1 MSDRDTASLLKF
13 TENVLQD
20 YRSLIS
26 ETKRRFV
33 PIKEAT
39 ESQIPKLRAIINS
52 DTELREALQGSCS
65 SLISPFLSGCLSK
78 NQKIIVLCLTALQRF
93 INQKCLSEDAS
104 EAVVST
110 LWQLAESNVEE
121 LRILQTTIL
130 LLTSSSLIRGP
141 QLAKAF
147 TICLKLH
154 LSKSP
159 ATVNTAAAAVRQ
171 CASAIFDRVF
181 KEELIIQPTDSSK
194 HKAASGIDDIL
205 PVNPLDLK
213 SSERDAYMLFQ
224 DVCLLISDDTC
235 IWLCGTMQINKVLG
249 LELVESLIF
258 SYPSLFC
265 QHPAFAYL
273 LKTNLCPLVIKLF
286 SPSLKLHLTPLAT
299 SGGGGGG
306 ITDVASAAFAA
317 ATAALTSVSGVASSL
332 SSLSSPSGVSNDM
345 MNSEKPN
352 FALFVR
358 LKRLVIVIVNHYFHL
373 LNTECEIY
381 LSLLIRFLDVNKL
394 LWQRAL
400 ALEVLFKIVEQP
412 ELVKHICISYDM
424 RQHATKIFHE
434 LLNAF
439 GQYIQTS
446 LANPCPGDELS
457 KDNANQT
464 PNQTVH
470 VGGINQSML
479 YYKGSYFP
487 INLQSKGMLLEM
499 LDRNEPPILPDGYC
513 LSLAL
518 LCLRKTVDS
527 LKVIINANVPEII
540 NHSDDDSINKKDNT
554 SKKHDIMF
562 CKQIVSNSWC
572 GILSTLSLLFESSA
586 DHHITSGLLQSLQ
599 IMIELSG
606 KLHLDESR
614 DAFSITLCRAALPSS
629 FGRSL
634 LATHSKNHSL
644 VSQLSPN
651 FNSANNHDDIF
662 ERSGIA
668 LVISQGPGHTVHI
681 NPPTNVSSIL
691 QNMSNQTTPTGNVQS
706 GSGSAGNTDSLLSG
720 NILLTVKHLQAAS
733 AVLTTA
739 LAHGDVLDSSWI
751 IFLTT
756 MQHLVWMLNLKIKPS
771 AKLFF
776 KPVQESCT
784 ATKESVNSSNDT
796 MNENADPGTA
806 STNTATTIT
815 TNNNSQVSTQQISM
829 TTLFSVTSEL
839 TSLSS
844 FLTQIFIQSSELSVD
859 ALHNFISALCR
870 LSSDALEA
878 VKNNREPSQFPIAKL
893 TEIGLVNVHRL
904 DLWWKVISNQLLTV
918 CNCTYATLRQLS
930 SSCLTSL
937 IRQAIAAP
945 QNPPF
950 WQNEAL
956 NIQVLDP
963 LTALSDHII
972 YDDVREEQLKC
983 VQQLL
988 HCWGE
993 QVQYSWLR
1001 LIKIIGV
1008 IRESY
1013 KIDLIQTSFK
1023 CFKLIVTD
1031 YLSTLPSNCYLAC
1044 VETAA
1049 SFGHQKQDLNIA
1061 LSAIGS
1067 LLHLA
1072 DFFMEQKNIPLVVS
1086 DSINSSIDLKE
1097 LWISVFHKLADLCLD
1112 RRPAVRKSACQT
1124 LFNTIE
1130 CHSEQFDEDTWST
1143 LLWKIL
1149 FPLLSK
1155 VHNLYQS
1162 APVEKVGDKP
1172 NSLLIHH
1179 SRDTAAKQWAETVV
1193 LTLTGVSHCFISK
1206 QSHLLTLS
1214 DFTKCWQILLDHLK
1228 VTAYMDSG
1236 EISLAS
1242 INCMQILLDIQL
1254 PPYSTPSS
1262 TTPLP
1267 TSKLIWS
1274 AYWETWLQ
1282 IGKRAIAFAQSNNS
1296 NNSIPLTTNLS
1307 VNPSESQYIS
1317 DNCTSNIT
1325 INENGE
1331 KVFYPPFVY
1340 LPSISFITSYFDLF
1354 IPIFNYIK
1362 EDFHLKDFDRLAEL
1376 LQIGVLIPLYINF
1389 LFPTV
1394 STTTMMTTLLS
1405 TTPSMII
1412 DDGALNSLQEA
1423 VLRCLNCLVQN
1434 FGSDQNKD
1442 ENNNNNN
1449 NSNITNNRS
1458 SSILPRVLQLLLTIA
1473 GYAIRIP
1480 KPHHSDNHRLDVVP
1494 LNYIVFAEK
1503 SLLIAVDLYQ
1513 TTVTWPE
1520 MCSIEIL
1527 DSIIKTLHQPMALKY
1542 ACPSQTTW
1550 LLACRCFF
1558 QVITAG
1564 IIVLSNK
1571 PMNMSKTYNFNKK
1584 DSIPSSG
1591 GVISSNHDLC
1601 KHIVDA
1607 IQDFLFCQN
1616 QPPSSLSTE
1625 EFQLHEELDCKF
1637 VDLISD
1643 LFLSNPAQ
1651 LPEFFISRLINLLSL
1666 GSVQSAIPISVT
1678 TDVDVNTSNNNNEDF
1693 NANGSYHRNSVDHSN
1708 NQPSSVNRY
1717 SNVSHNGT
1725 NFPKGLGLA
1734 VRQMSLVTSLPQE
1747 ALMNESLGWNI
1758 DLDRLRRL
1766 TFRENFARLCFG
1778 KLLLHAFST
1787 PLDVRLSSPISTPLS
1802 LENGHVENT
1811 NGYKMNPSSTGF
1823 SLMVSKA
1830 AVRNILQRCRSILIK
1845 FYQSSRLIGKCPLP
1859 RARLLEI
1866 SYVFK
1871 ALTVMLTSLQS
1882 VPIQH
1887 DVDDSIW
1894 SSIIELY
1901 PHIVDCILVT
1911 GGSSQIALALHH
1923 LLRLYGEFLAP
1934 SHLRPGGS
1942 NNINNEDYSGIVHGN
1957 NINSMN
1963 IENDITNNNISQN
1976 KTSLNGT

>member
-52 DTELREALQGSCS
+52 DIELRGGIVQFSNLSIFKW
-65 SLISPFLSGCLSK
+65 LPFKKPEDNS
-78 NQKIIVLCLTALQRF
+78 IVSNGTSTFHQSEVF
-93 INQKCLSEDAS
+93 IRAI
-104 EAVVST
+104 VST
-110 LWQLAESNVEE
+110 LWQLAESNMEE
-121 LRILQTTIL
+121 LRLLQTTIL

-194 HKAASGIDDIL
+194 QKATPGVDDIL

-224 DVCLLISDDTC
+224 DICLLISDDTS
-235 IWLCGTMQINKVLG
+235 IWLCGTIQINKVLG

-299 SGGGGGG
+299 SGGGG

-332 SSLSSPSGVSNDM
+332 SSLSSPSGVSNDV

-457 KDNANQT
+457 KDNTNQT

-479 YYKGSYFP
+479 YYKGNYFP
-487 INLQSKGMLLEM
+487 INIQSKGMLLEM

-518 LCLRKTVDS
+518 VCLRKTVDS
-527 LKVIINANVPEII
+527 LKVIINANVPEIT
-540 NHSDDDSINKKDNT
+540 NHGDDDNNNNNEDNT
-554 SKKHDIMF
+554 SKKYDLMF

-572 GILSTLSLLFESSA
+572 SILSTLSLLLETSA

-634 LATHSKNHSL
+634 LATHSKNCS
-644 VSQLSPN
+644 VISQLSPN
-651 FNSANNHDDIF
+651 FNGANNHDDIF

-681 NPPTNVSSIL
+681 NPPTNISSIL
-691 QNMSNQTTPTGNVQS
+691 QNISNQTTPTGHVQS
-706 GSGSAGNTDSLLSG
+706 GSGSTGNTDSLSSG
-720 NILLTVKHLQAAS
+720 NILLTIKHLQAAS
-733 AVLTTA
+733 AVLATA
-739 LAHGDVLDSSWI
+739 HAHGDVLDSSWI

-756 MQHLVWMLNLKIKPS
+756 MQHLVWMLNLKIEPS

-784 ATKESVNSSNDT
+784 THTTKENVNSSSDT
-796 MNENADPGTA
+796 INENADTGTISTNITTGVA
-806 STNTATTIT
+806 STSTT
-815 TNNNSQVSTQQISM
+815 TNINNQIPTQNISM

-844 FLTQIFIQSSELSVD
+844 MLTQIFIQSSNLSVD

-904 DLWWKVISNQLLTV
+904 DLWWKIISNQLLTV
-918 CNCTYATLRQLS
+918 CNCTHATLRQLS
-930 SSCLTSL
+930 SSCLTGL

-956 NIQVLDP
+956 NIEVLDP
-963 LTALSDHII
+963 LTDLSDRII

-993 QVQYSWLR
+993 QVRYSWLR

-1031 YLSTLPSNCYLAC
+1031 YLSTLPSDCYLAC

-1072 DFFMEQKNIPLVVS
+1072 DFFVEQKNIPLVVS

-1097 LWISVFHKLADLCLD
+1097 LWICVFHKLADLCLD
-1112 RRPAVRKSACQT
+1112 RRPAIRKSACQT

-1162 APVEKVGDKP
+1162 APVEKVGDRP

-1179 SRDTAAKQWAETVV
+1179 SRDTASKQWAETVV

-1206 QSHLLTLS
+1206 QSHLLTPS
-1214 DFTKCWQILLDHLK
+1214 DFIKCWQILLDYLK

-1242 INCMQILLDIQL
+1242 LNCMQILLDIQL
-1254 PPYSTPSS
+1254 PSYPTPSSSSS
-1262 TTPLP
+1262 TTPLL

-1296 NNSIPLTTNLS
+1296 NNTFPLTTNLS
-1307 VNPSESQYIS
+1307 VNSSDSQYIS
-1317 DNCTSNIT
+1317 DNSNSIVT
-1325 INENGE
+1325 INESGE
-1331 KVFYPPFVY
+1331 KVCYPPFIY
-1340 LPSISFITSYFDLF
+1340 LPSISFITLYFDLF

-1376 LQIGVLIPLYINF
+1376 LQIGVLIPLYINY

-1394 STTTMMTTLLS
+1394 STTTIMTTLLS

-1442 ENNNNNN
+1442 ENSNNKN
-1449 NSNITNNRS
+1449 NSNMTNSRP

-1473 GYAIRIP
+1473 GYAVRIP

-1520 MCSIEIL
+1520 MCSVEIL

-1571 PMNMSKTYNFNKK
+1571 PMNMSKTYNLNKK
-1584 DSIPSSG
+1584 DSIPCSG

-1616 QPPSSLSTE
+1616 EPPSSLSTE

-1666 GSVQSAIPISVT
+1666 GSVQSAIPVSATVNE
-1678 TDVDVNTSNNNNEDF
+1678 DVNNSNNNNEDF
-1693 NANGSYHRNSVDHSN
+1693 NTSGLYHHNSVDHH
-1708 NQPSSVNRY
+1708 SSV
-1717 SNVSHNGT
+1717 SHSGI
-1725 NFPKGLGLA
+1725 NFSKGLGRA
-1734 VRQMSLVTSLPQE
+1734 VRQMSLVTSLPQD
-1747 ALMNESLGWNI
+1747 ALMNESLGWDV

-1778 KLLLHAFST
+1778 KLLSHAFSA
-1787 PLDVRLSSPISTPLS
+1787 PSDVRLSSTISTPVL
-1802 LENGHVENT
+1802 LENGHVENN
-1811 NGYKMNPSSTGF
+1811 NGYKISPSSTNF
-1823 SLMVSKA
+1823 SLMVSKT
-1830 AVRNILQRCRSILIK
+1830 AVRSILQRCRSVLLK

-1859 RARLLEI
+1859 RARLSEI

-1882 VPIQH
+1882 LPIHH

-1911 GGSSQIALALHH
+1911 GGSNQIALALHH

-1934 SHLRPGGS
+1934 SHLRPGIS
-1942 NNINNEDYSGIVHGN
+1942 NNTTNEDCSSIVNDN

-1976 KTSLNGT
+1976 KTSLNGM

>member
-756 MQHLVWMLNLKIKPS
+756 MQMLNLKIKPS

-1013 KIDLIQTSFK
+1013 K
-1023 CFKLIVTD
+1023 
-1031 YLSTLPSNCYLAC
+1031 
-1044 VETAA
+1044 
-1049 SFGHQKQDLNIA
+1049 
-1061 LSAIGS
+1061 
-1067 LLHLA
+1067 LHLA

-1591 GVISSNHDLC
+1591 GDSSFSCRPTHR
-1601 KHIVDA
+1601 
-1607 IQDFLFCQN
+1607 
-1616 QPPSSLSTE
+1616 
-1625 EFQLHEELDCKF
+1625 F